1 LKERFAGI
9 ARAAPEHCLNL
20 CGQTSL
26 PEMIEWVRLGR
37 LMVTNDTGPMH
48 VAAAL
53 GTPVVVP
60 FGSTSPE
67 LTGPGLPG
75 DGRHRLLKSDAP
87 CSPCFLRECPIDFR
101 CMNGISVGRVVE
113 AVLKVVN

>member
-1 LKERFAGI
+1 
-9 ARAAPEHCLNL
+9 
-20 CGQTSL
+20 
-26 PEMIEWVRLGR
+26 
-37 LMVTNDTGPMH
+37 MH

-53 GTPVVVP
+53 GVPVVVP

-75 DGRHRLLKSDAP
+75 DARHHLIKSAAP

-101 CMNGISVGRVVE
+101 CMNGIPVEQVVDLVMK
-113 AVLKVVN
+113 VLNKSAR